1 MRVNMD
7 PLTPAT
13 MTLEES
19 VGRIARMARE
29 IVGTTQ
35 DNKRMGSKSQ
45 EDSESP
51 SMGEKKRRQQ
61 ATVRWVLAAPERLK
75 SLQDGG
81 KQEEAAEDWQEIKT
95 LLKKWKGVKGV
106 REIEEQCEKIMER

>member
-19 VGRIARMARE
+19 VGKIAEMARG
-29 IVGTTQ
+29 IAGATQ
-35 DNKRMGSKSQ
+35 GDQGRGKGQGGREGDLMT
-45 EDSESP
+45 
-51 SMGEKKRRQQ
+51 KKQRQQ

-75 SLQDGG
+75 SLQDDG
-81 KQEEAAEDWQEIKT
+81 KHEEADEDWKEIKT
-95 LLKKWKGVKGV
+95 LLEKWKGVQGV
-106 REIEEQCEKIMER
+106 SDIEEQCEKVIER